1 MKKSG
6 RTHLGRREAIGLLGL
21 SAGLA
26 ALREEI
32 GAVAPLAP
40 PAAERARIE
49 GGTIIRTVLKDVSP
63 DALRGGA
70 TLMHEHLVGGFYSS
84 PPRQAAAGRRPA
96 PEEEDLD
103 LIVDELV
110 ASKKDGLTG
119 IVDAAIGRRPAR
131 SIENLKTIAT
141 RSGVQII
148 VAGGYYRAPYPA
160 GVMSKSE
167 DEIAEEFY
175 QDAHA
180 QRWGAFGEIGSS
192 METHPDE
199 QKMMRA
205 VSKAHLRTG
214 LPLFTHTPHESCS
227 KCALEQ
233 LDLYESQNVNPR
245 HLCIGHLSDLKDDPK
260 AQTAIAIAKRGVFL
274 GFDTVGHELNVS
286 RTTLVTDRMK
296 LQMVLAVL
304 EAGYED
310 LLLLSSDMA
319 HNNHLK
325 ANWGDGFS
333 AVLVTFAGKMRH
345 AGVNE
350 GTIRKILRDNPRRFL
365 AFAPKS

>member
-63 DALRGGA
+63 DALRGGS

-84 PPRQAAAGRRPA
+84 PPRQAAAGRRPT

-131 SIENLKTIAT
+131 SIENLETIAT

-160 GVMSKSE
+160 GVMRKSE

-205 VSKAHLRTG
+205 VSRT
-214 LPLFTHTPHESCS
+214 HHMRAAAS
-227 KCALEQ
+227 A
-233 LDLYESQNVNPR
+233 R
-245 HLCIGHLSDLKDDPK
+245 W
-260 AQTAIAIAKRGVFL
+260 
-274 GFDTVGHELNVS
+274 
-286 RTTLVTDRMK
+286 
-296 LQMVLAVL
+296 
-304 EAGYED
+304 
-310 LLLLSSDMA
+310 SSSTST
-319 HNNHLK
+319 NHK
-325 ANWGDGFS
+325 
-333 AVLVTFAGKMRH
+333 T
-345 AGVNE
+345 
-350 GTIRKILRDNPRRFL
+350 
-365 AFAPKS
+365 